1 MPIIHIE
8 TDNAIDADI
17 YFWKIEESCE
27 ELARLFDKGDIM
39 LADAAKR
46 FKSVKR
52 QQEWLATRALLMHTP
67 YKELLI
73 LYHSNGKPYL
83 SDKSMHI
90 SISHTQSHVAIAISG
105 EPIGIDIE
113 TKSRNAH
120 SAAKAYL
127 QPQEI
132 KTVNSSEEPH
142 KEALRLWTAKEA
154 AFKLNPAC
162 STVIKEIATEKA
174 AENGSETVYR
184 IAYKNGT
191 TARCHTSEH
200 DSFILSSCTFKELP
214 NP

>member
-27 ELARLFDKGDIM
+27 ELARLFDGGDIM

-67 YKELLI
+67 YKELQI

-113 TKSRNAH
+113 TKSRNALAV
-120 SAAKAYL
+120 SNAFL
-127 QPQEI
+127 QPHETEALQGN
-132 KTVNSSEEPH
+132 TDRD
-142 KEALRLWTAKEA
+142 KEALRIWTAKEA
-154 AFKLNPAC
+154 AFKLYPDRSLVLKDITAGLQQN
-162 STVIKEIATEKA
+162 SGNTSLYTIT
-174 AENGSETVYR
+174 
-184 IAYKNGT
+184 YKDGT
-191 TARCHTSEH
+191 TATCRTTEH
-200 DSFILSSCTFKELP
+200 NSFILSVCTA
-214 NP
+214 N

>member
-1 MPIIHIE
+1 MVAGE
-8 TDNAIDADI
+8 QNT
-17 YFWKIEESCE
+17 
-27 ELARLFDKGDIM
+27 LALHF
-39 LADAAKR
+39 
-46 FKSVKR
+46 
-52 QQEWLATRALLMHTP
+52 ALCAVF
-67 YKELLI
+67 YKELQI

-132 KTVNSSEEPH
+132 ETVNSSKEPH

-174 AENGSETVYR
+174 AENGSSTVYR

-200 DSFILSSCTFKELP
+200 DSFILSSCTFKKLS

>member
-67 YKELLI
+67 YKELHI

-113 TKSRNAH
+113 TKSRNALAV
-120 SAAKAYL
+120 SNAFL
-127 QPQEI
+127 QPHETEALQGN
-132 KTVNSSEEPH
+132 TDRD
-142 KEALRLWTAKEA
+142 KEALRIWTAKEA
-154 AFKLNPAC
+154 AFKLYPDRSLVLKDITAGLQQN
-162 STVIKEIATEKA
+162 SGNTSLYTIT
-174 AENGSETVYR
+174 
-184 IAYKNGT
+184 YKDGT
-191 TARCHTSEH
+191 TATCRTTEH
-200 DSFILSSCTFKELP
+200 NSFILSVCTA
-214 NP
+214 N

>member
-67 YKELLI
+67 YKELQI

-113 TKSRNAH
+113 TKNRNALAV
-120 SAAKAYL
+120 SNAFL
-127 QPQEI
+127 QPHETEALQGN
-132 KTVNSSEEPH
+132 TDRD
-142 KEALRLWTAKEA
+142 KEALRIWTAKEA
-154 AFKLNPAC
+154 AFKLYPDRSLVLKDITAGLQQN
-162 STVIKEIATEKA
+162 SGNTSLYTIT
-174 AENGSETVYR
+174 
-184 IAYKNGT
+184 YKDGT
-191 TARCHTSEH
+191 TATCRTTEH
-200 DSFILSSCTFKELP
+200 NSFILSVCTA
-214 NP
+214 N

>member
-27 ELARLFDKGDIM
+27 ELARLFDKCDIM

-67 YKELLI
+67 YKELQI

-113 TKSRNAH
+113 TKSRNALAV
-120 SAAKAYL
+120 SNAFL
-127 QPQEI
+127 QPHETEALQGN
-132 KTVNSSEEPH
+132 TDRD
-142 KEALRLWTAKEA
+142 KEALRIWTAKEA
-154 AFKLNPAC
+154 AFKLYPDRSLVLKDITASLQQN
-162 STVIKEIATEKA
+162 SGNTSLYTIT
-174 AENGSETVYR
+174 
-184 IAYKNGT
+184 YKDGT
-191 TARCHTSEH
+191 TATCRTTEH
-200 DSFILSSCTFKELP
+200 NSFILSVCTA
-214 NP
+214 N

>member
-52 QQEWLATRALLMHTP
+52 QQEWLATRALLMQTP
-67 YKELLI
+67 YRDTSI
-73 LYHSNGKPYL
+73 QYRSNGQPYL
-83 SDKSMHI
+83 ADSSMYI
-90 SISHTQSHVAIAISG
+90 SISHTAEFVAVAIAG
-105 EPIGIDIE
+105 TPVGIDIE
-113 TKSRNAH
+113 MKNRNAH

-132 KTVNSSEEPH
+132 ETVNSSKEPH

-154 AFKLNPAC
+154 AFKLNPAY

-174 AENGSETVYR
+174 AENGSSTVYR

-191 TARCHTSEH
+191 TATCRTTEH
-200 DSFILSSCTFKELP
+200 NSFILSVCTA
-214 NP
+214 N